1 MPKRKVL
8 GIITARGGS
17 RRLPGKNVKPLAGKP
32 LIVHTIEEALK
43 SEHIDRLVVSTDD
56 EEIAK
61 VSREHGA
68 EVPFMRPAELSRDE
82 TPSLPVLQHAIQ
94 YLEEKED
101 YHPELVV
108 ILQPTSPLRKREDID
123 KAIEKF
129 LDSDYDPVLT
139 VSRAECPPHWM
150 YELRDG
156 RLEPFVKGA
165 NKAVRSQDLPELYRS
180 NGAVYVMSRDL
191 IMKESR
197 ILSDNMGAVVM
208 PPERSVDIDTE
219 LDLRFA
225 EFLIKNEKH

>member
-1 MPKRKVL
+1 
-8 GIITARGGS
+8 
-17 RRLPGKNVKPLAGKP
+17 
-32 LIVHTIEEALK
+32 
-43 SEHIDRLVVSTDD
+43 
-56 EEIAK
+56 
-61 VSREHGA
+61 
-68 EVPFMRPAELSRDE
+68 VPFMRPAELSRDE